1 MPAPKEERAIQAL
14 KTVQALTGAELQA
27 RIDQEVGTPM
37 LGVLDSLAKAVFP
50 GAKPEEHHRTV
61 HLMVL
66 SYLMHGEV
74 EKKK

>member
-1 MPAPKEERAIQAL
+1 MPAPKEDRAIQAL

-50 GAKPEEHHRTV
+50 NSKGEDHHRQV

-66 SYLMHGEV
+66 SYLMHAEA
-74 EKKK
+74 EKK

>member
-1 MPAPKEERAIQAL
+1 MPAPKEDRAIQAL
-14 KTVQALTGAELQA
+14 KIVQALTGPELQA

-50 GAKPEEHHRTV
+50 SAKAEDHHRQV

-66 SYLMHGEV
+66 SYLMHLEV
-74 EKKK
+74 EKK

>member
-1 MPAPKEERAIQAL
+1 MPAPNEDRAIQAL

-50 GAKPEEHHRTV
+50 DAKPEDHHRQV

-66 SYLMHGEV
+66 SYLMRVEA
-74 EKKK
+74 EKK